1 MKKHSL
7 YEIGA
12 FFTTTLDMAHM
23 GLVMN
28 RDRLEIIERMEEAMS
43 MCHRK
48 QPIYE
53 RASSFSVAMYVLGLS
68 ENAFDFPDLM
78 SYPDLNGHDAA
89 RILEDQFTEIFMD
102 EIPLNYHIGESRGT
116 YLLVV
121 GDLHFP
127 RHIAV
132 ITNMK
137 SERPFFSKLP
147 FLGAG
152 FDSLEELEREFTGVD
167 GLTHQDFH
175 YFRKNNGS

>member
-12 FFTTTLDMAHM
+12 FFTTTLDMAHV

-28 RDRLEIIERMEEAMS
+28 REGLGIIERMEEIMD

-48 QPIYE
+48 QPIYDQ
-53 RASSFSVAMYVLGLS
+53 ASCFSVAMYALGLS
-68 ENAFDFPDLM
+68 DDLFDFPDLL
-78 SYPDLNGHDAA
+78 SYPELDSHDAA
-89 RILEDQFTEIFMD
+89 RILKDHFTEVPQD
-102 EIPLNYHIGESRGT
+102 AIPSTYHITESRGT

-121 GDLHFP
+121 GDPLFP
-127 RHIAV
+127 RHMAV
-132 ITNMK
+132 VTNRK

-152 FDSLEELEREFTGVD
+152 FDSLEELEREFAGID
-167 GLTHQDFH
+167 GLTPQDFH
-175 YFRKNNGS
+175 YFKKNGA